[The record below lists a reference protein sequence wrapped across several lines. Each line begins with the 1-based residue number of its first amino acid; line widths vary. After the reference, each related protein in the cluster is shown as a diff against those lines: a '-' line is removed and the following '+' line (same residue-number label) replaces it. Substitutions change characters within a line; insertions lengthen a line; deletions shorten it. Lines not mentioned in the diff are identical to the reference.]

1 MSSNKSGKELNARE
15 VLESLNN
22 SLELLGTTIDRHLEA
37 KKAQDQAAA
46 EVQKMGADRTRLGL
60 ALDDAE
66 ARCQRLENVNRE
78 VSAKLVNAME
88 TIRVVLEKNGT
99 QV

>member
-1 MSSNKSGKELNARE
+1 MSGNKSGKELNARE
-15 VLESLNN
+15 VLDGLNN
-22 SLELLGTTIDRHLEA
+22 SLELLGTSIDRHLDA
-37 KKAQDQAAA
+37 QKAHQQAAA
-46 EVQKMGADRTRLGL
+46 EVQKMGADRTRLSL
-60 ALDDAE
+60 SLDDAE

-88 TIRVVLEKNGT
+88 TIRQVLEKNGT